1 MQLVAKLLFLFTVVP
16 LVELYLLLYLGT
28 VVGFWP
34 TVGIVAFTGVVGAGL
49 AKHEGLRVWRK
60 WQESLAGGAVPEDGV
75 VGGLLVL
82 IGGVLLVTPGV
93 LTDLTGFLLLIPPT
107 RKVIAD
113 VVRRRLERGVEN
125 GSVQVMGFGGFPGA
139 AAGSVYPPSAG
150 PTVGRVVR
158 PRVRPRSAHE
168 GSPAI
173 IEVTGE
179 ELD

>member
-1 MQLVAKLLFLFTVVP
+1 MGKLLLLFTVVP

-28 VVGFWP
+28 VLGFWP
-34 TVGIVAFTGVVGAGL
+34 TVGIVAFTGVVGAAL

-60 WQESLAGGAVPEDGV
+60 WQESLAGGAVPEDGI

-93 LTDLTGFLLLIPPT
+93 LTDLTGFSLLIPPT

-113 VVRRRLERGVEN
+113 IVRRRLERGVAN
-125 GSVQVMGFGGFPGA
+125 GSVQVVGFGGLSGA
-139 AAGSVYPPSAG
+139 GPMAGPAAG
-150 PTVGRVVR
+150 PTVERAERAR
-158 PRVRPRSAHE
+158 PRVRP
-168 GSPAI
+168 SPGVI
-173 IEVTGE
+173 DVSGE